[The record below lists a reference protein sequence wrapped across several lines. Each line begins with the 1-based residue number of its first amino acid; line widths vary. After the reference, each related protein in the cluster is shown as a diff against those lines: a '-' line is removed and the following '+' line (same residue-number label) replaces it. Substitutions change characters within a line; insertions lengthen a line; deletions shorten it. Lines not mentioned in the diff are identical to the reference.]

1 MSDKNSQI
9 KIHLIES
16 IKDQSD
22 TKTSIEKLNNLL
34 QELHKNIMKDSNMI
48 KSSNKDDKNK
58 IGGENPNENSDFI
71 QTIKKE
77 SKEENDEQVKEK
89 IADDNMRDNNND
101 KASNKNL
108 INIKISGEDKS
119 TSDINLMNKINF
131 DDNININNINEQ
143 NEININ
149 NLKEKDTNEIGEV
162 EINKKEEEIKKKRG
176 RN

>member
-58 IGGENPNENSDFI
+58 IGG
-71 QTIKKE
+71 
-77 SKEENDEQVKEK
+77 V
-89 IADDNMRDNNND
+89 
-101 KASNKNL
+101 NKL
-108 INIKISGEDKS
+108 
-119 TSDINLMNKINF
+119 
-131 DDNININNINEQ
+131 
-143 NEININ
+143 
-149 NLKEKDTNEIGEV
+149 
-162 EINKKEEEIKKKRG
+162 KKK
-176 RN
+176 